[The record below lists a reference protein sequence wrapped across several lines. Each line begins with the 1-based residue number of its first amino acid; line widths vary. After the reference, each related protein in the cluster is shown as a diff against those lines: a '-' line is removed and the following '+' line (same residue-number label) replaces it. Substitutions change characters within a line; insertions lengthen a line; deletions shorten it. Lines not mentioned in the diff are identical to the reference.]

1 MADSNVAVSR
11 SPPRPWVIRL
21 LQWSTDALYGLGVL
35 GILAMAGHV
44 GGVIVHLLWEQSP
57 SYSQLLT
64 ALDPL
69 LLLVMLAELV
79 HTMTLAIQTHH
90 LPLKPVLALLW
101 LALVRHGVVLATTA
115 ASLATANAGATLGGI
130 VMLSILLAFLPTQDA
145 D

>member
-1 MADSNVAVSR
+1 MAQESLVS
-11 SPPRPWVIRL
+11 PTRPWVIRL

-35 GILAMAGHV
+35 SILAVAVHV
-44 GGVIVHLLWEQSP
+44 VAVIVHLLWMRSP
-57 SYSQLLT
+57 SYAQLLT
-64 ALDPL
+64 ALDPI

-101 LALVRHGVVLATTA
+101 LALVRHGVVMAATVS
-115 ASLATANAGATLGGI
+115 SLATANAGSTLGGI
-130 VMLSILLAFLPTQDA
+130 VVLSVLLAFLPTHDA